1 MVTRKKPGSAGVED
15 RNASP
20 NRWLGRARRIVTVN
34 GRSLNGGSIRPM
46 KLAGFAV
53 AAIAA
58 AISVSAPAYADPD
71 TDFDN
76 QLGHFGIYGPHDY
89 NPYLGKIVCHRLGVG
104 VDPDASAAAH
114 FLSINLPRGTT
125 QVQAY
130 QFLGTAIAQYCPDL
144 QGKLQHIPGT

>member
-1 MVTRKKPGSAGVED
+1 MSGRKL
-15 RNASP
+15 N
-20 NRWLGRARRIVTVN
+20 N
-34 GRSLNGGSIRPM
+34 GRIRPM

-58 AISVSAPAYADPD
+58 AVSVAAPAYADPD

-89 NPYLGKIVCHRLGVG
+89 NPYIAKIACHRLAVG
-104 VDPDASAAAH
+104 VDHDAAASAH
-114 FLSINLPRGTT
+114 FLSLNLPRGTT

-130 QFLGTAIAQYCPDL
+130 QFLGSAIAQYCPDL

>member
-1 MVTRKKPGSAGVED
+1 MTM
-15 RNASP
+15 
-20 NRWLGRARRIVTVN
+20 N
-34 GRSLNGGSIRPM
+34 GRRFDKGSIQPM
-46 KLAGFAV
+46 KLAGVAA

-58 AISVSAPAYADPD
+58 AISLSAPAFADPD

-76 QLGHFGIYGPHDY
+76 QLQHYGIYGPHDY

-104 VDPDASAAAH
+104 VDPDAAAAAH

-125 QVQAY
+125 QVQSY

-144 QGKLQHIPGT
+144 QGKLQNIPAR

>member
-1 MVTRKKPGSAGVED
+1 MTM
-15 RNASP
+15 
-20 NRWLGRARRIVTVN
+20 N
-34 GRSLNGGSIRPM
+34 GRRLDKGSIQPM
-46 KLAGFAV
+46 KLAGVAA

-58 AISVSAPAYADPD
+58 AISLSAPAFADPD

-76 QLGHFGIYGPHDY
+76 QLQHYGIYGPHDY

-104 VDPDASAAAH
+104 VDPDAAAAAH

-125 QVQAY
+125 QVQSY

-144 QGKLQHIPGT
+144 QGKLQNIPAR